1 MTPSPMRLAVVG
13 LGNMGIPMAARW
25 REAGYEVHGFDVSAT
40 AQDRL
45 VEIGGIPHESAAA
58 AATAAGTTVLMLP
71 NSAIVDAVLTDF
83 DEQGALVA
91 ESVII
96 DMSSS
101 EPLKTRANAERLS
114 ALGVTFFDAPVSGG
128 VRGAI
133 AGTLTVMAGGEQ
145 DVVESHR
152 ALLECVGKVIHAGPV
167 GAGHAVKALNNLLSA
182 THLWQTSEAV
192 YIAEKFGI
200 APETMLEVVNNSS
213 GRSGSSEVKWPTFIL
228 PETFNSGFEARL
240 MLKDAQ
246 IATSLAELLERP
258 TSLGNE
264 LVKEW
269 SLAMADLPA
278 AADHTEV
285 ARWIKERG
293 KKSD

>member
-1 MTPSPMRLAVVG
+1 MNNNMSVAVIG
-13 LGNMGIPMAARW
+13 LGNMGIPMAKRW
-25 REAGYEVHGFDVSAT
+25 LAAGYEVHGFDVSPS
-40 AQDRL
+40 AQERL
-45 VEIGGIPHESAAA
+45 TEIGGIPHATAAA
-58 AATAAGTTVLMLP
+58 AAVAAGTTVLMLP
-71 NSAIVDAVLTDF
+71 NSAIVDAVLKDF
-83 DEQGALVA
+83 EEADALLPG
-91 ESVII
+91 SVII

-101 EPLKTRANAERLS
+101 EPLKTRANAEWLS
-114 ALGVTFFDAPVSGG
+114 ARDVTFFDAPVSGG
-128 VRGAI
+128 VRGAV
-133 AGTLTVMAGGEQ
+133 AGTLTVMAGGES

-152 ALLECVGKVIHAGPV
+152 TLLECVGKVIPAGPV

-192 YIAEKFGI
+192 YIAEKFGV

-213 GRSGSSEVKWPTFIL
+213 GRSGSSEVKWPNFII
-228 PETFNSGFEARL
+228 PETYNSGFEARL

-246 IATSLAELLERP
+246 IATSLAELLGLP

-278 AADHTEV
+278 GADHTEV
-285 ARWIKERG
+285 ARWLKQRRH
-293 KKSD
+293 KASD